1 MNAGRR
7 TMIKVCV
14 DLIELCLENGVMNES
29 TYVALGEAA
38 ALMKKEEYWSLRN
51 MSKHADKNDSTARQV
66 AISELALPLLEKAV
80 LAWQEEDLQDMAT
93 HLRNAGE
100 AEPKPTGKK
109 SKKDLVKSKK

>member
-1 MNAGRR
+1 
-7 TMIKVCV
+7 MIKLCV
-14 DLIELCLENGVMNES
+14 DLIEMCLESGSMNES

-66 AISELALPLLEKAV
+66 IISELALPLLEKAV

-93 HLRNAGE
+93 YLQQAGE
-100 AEPKPTGKK
+100 AEPASAGNK